1 MSKKKDEIV
10 SRIKEL
16 GIVAVVRT
24 ETAEQVKG
32 VVKALLE
39 GGVTAIEIT
48 FTVPNAVEMIRQTRN
63 EYGNKILLGAGTVT
77 TPSDA
82 AAAIGAGAE
91 YVISPNTNREIIM
104 LCNAF
109 DIAVMPGA
117 MTPTEVV
124 SAWQAGADVIK
135 IFPAEILGPRYIKLL
150 KAPLPNVPL
159 MPTGG
164 VSPANVGEWLAAGSV
179 AVGVGSAL
187 VDKQA
192 LATGNFGI
200 ITERAREF
208 ISAIHAYRESV

>member
-1 MSKKKDEIV
+1 MSKKKDEVV
-10 SRIKEL
+10 SQIKEL

-32 VVKALLE
+32 VVSALLE

-63 EYGNKILLGAGTVT
+63 EYGDDILLGAGTVT

-91 YVISPNTNREIIM
+91 YIISPNTNLEIIK
-104 LCNAF
+104 LCRELDVA
-109 DIAVMPGA
+109 AMPGA

-124 SAWQAGADVIK
+124 SAWQAGADTIK

-150 KAPLPNVPL
+150 KAPLPNIPL

-164 VSPANVGEWLAAGSV
+164 VIPGNVGEWFAAGSV

-192 LATGNFGI
+192 LATGDFGI
-200 ITERAREF
+200 IADKAKEF
-208 ISAIHAYRESV
+208 ISAIQAYRDSV